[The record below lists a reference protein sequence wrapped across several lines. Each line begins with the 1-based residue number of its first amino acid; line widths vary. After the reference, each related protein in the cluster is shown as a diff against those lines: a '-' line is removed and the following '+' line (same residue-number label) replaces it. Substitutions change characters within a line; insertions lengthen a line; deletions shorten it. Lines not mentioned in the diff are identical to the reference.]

1 MNFIKVLKTFVFW
14 TGDVTGKNYDGAQ
27 EANTGE
33 ALDPRKEEDEV
44 RCSLGNHSNQSNPDE
59 ADDVKN

>member
-1 MNFIKVLKTFVFW
+1 MFW
-14 TGDVTGKNYDGAQ
+14 TGDVTGKNYNGAQ